1 MAEVKPVPDN
11 YPRLVP
17 SLAVGNA
24 AAAIEFYGQVFG
36 AVERARMEAPDGRI
50 GHAELLFGDS
60 VLMLA
65 DEFPEVGNLSPESV
79 GGTPVTLLTSVED
92 VDAVFQRAL
101 DAGAKQLRP
110 VQDQFYGDRSGGF
123 QDPFGHRWFVA
134 THIEDVPEDELRARS
149 AKAMGQG

>member
-17 SLAVGNA
+17 SLAVNGA
-24 AAAIEFYGQVFG
+24 AAAIDFYCQVFG
-36 AVERARMEAPDGRI
+36 AVERVRMQAPDGRI

-79 GGTPVTLLTSVED
+79 GGTPVTLLTYVED

-134 THIEDVPEDELRARS
+134 THIEDVPEDELRRRS
-149 AKAMGQG
+149 ARAMGQG